1 MAMAHLIEIKRNENL
16 CLAFVCL
23 DASTGDSLLDGP
35 PNFFRL
41 EREFARPFCAGKKN
55 APPQDPRKM
64 GAETGFAPLRSFGRL
79 PLPYAPIRWPKGG
92 PVLDPDPHCQ
102 TQRSLPSRS
111 ISTPFRP
118 GCLNYDRPDPDTSA
132 LESGILGRPGLC
144 STALGVD
151 AATPR
156 CHRDILQWICTRGQ
170 RKP

>member
-1 MAMAHLIEIKRNENL
+1 MKISAWPSSVWMLRPEIPS
-16 CLAFVCL
+16 
-23 DASTGDSLLDGP
+23 STG
-35 PNFFRL
+35 
-41 EREFARPFCAGKKN
+41 
-55 APPQDPRKM
+55 PRI
-64 GAETGFAPLRSFGRL
+64 SFGWSESLPGHFVPEKRMRL
-79 PLPYAPIRWPKGG
+79 LKTHAKWVLKPVSPRCDRSEDYLFPMRRFGG
-92 PVLDPDPHCQ
+92 QRVAPVLDPDPHCQ